1 MTYKQIEA
9 SREIRMWIVQIIVPA
24 VTLAVTAATIPEV
37 RNVISSKAEHVWRSV
52 KSRTMK

>member
-1 MTYKQIEA
+1 MTYKQIET

-37 RNVISSKAEHVWRSV
+37 RNAISSKAERVWQSV
-52 KSRTMK
+52 KNKTMR